1 MVAIGILGTGTIAER
16 AILGPAVSV
25 PDVQVVAVGSRSVE
39 RARSYAEEHGL
50 GSWGDYEDLLSDPL
64 VDVVYVTLPP
74 TLHADWAIRA
84 LEAGKH
90 VLCEKP
96 LAGNEDQARAM
107 VDAARRS
114 DRRLIEAFHY
124 LHHPFAQR
132 VLDLIASG
140 RLGTIERVDSTF
152 HIPKAVVKPGN
163 IRLNSALGGGSVMDA
178 GCYSIH
184 FLRHGLGEP
193 DVVAATAVLSV
204 DDPQVDLGMS
214 FELAFPV
221 GVVAEVACSF
231 LGERDGAEVVTRVQ
245 GAHGVLEV
253 TSLPVPQW
261 GGTLTVS
268 TADGQVVEESADP
281 TPSYEYQ
288 LRHLVGVVR
297 DGLPSSTEGADG
309 LANMR
314 VVDDVY
320 RAAGLHP
327 R

>member
-1 MVAIGILGTGTIAER
+1 MVAIGILGTGRIAER
-16 AILGPAVSV
+16 AMLSPAVSV

-90 VLCEKP
+90 LLCEKP
-96 LAGNEDQARAM
+96 LAGNEDQAQAM

-140 RLGTIERVDSTF
+140 RLGTIKRVESTF
-152 HIPKAVVKPGN
+152 HIPKAVVK
-163 IRLNSALGGGSVMDA
+163 
-178 GCYSIH
+178 
-184 FLRHGLGEP
+184 
-193 DVVAATAVLSV
+193 V

-214 FELAFPV
+214 FELAFPA

-231 LGERDGAEVVTRVQ
+231 LGERDAAEVVTRAQ

-268 TADGQVVEESADP
+268 TADGQVAEESADP
-281 TPSYEYQ
+281 TPSYVYQ

-309 LANMR
+309 VANMR